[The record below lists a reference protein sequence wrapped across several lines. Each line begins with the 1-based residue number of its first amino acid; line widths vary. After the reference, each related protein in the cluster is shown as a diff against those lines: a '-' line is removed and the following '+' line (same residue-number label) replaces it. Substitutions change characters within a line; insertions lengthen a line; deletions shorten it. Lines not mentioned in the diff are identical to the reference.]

1 MHDSVD
7 NVNLLFDPPQILMR
21 KLQMSF
27 GARLFTAVSRVMS
40 VVALVAI
47 AVILLRS
54 KNDPHADLLI
64 NADLVDRNEHGE
76 ISVLRFKRYEP
87 SAWRF
92 SDLRSLRQL
101 SIEDASIATDV
112 AEAVGNVTGLRSLSL
127 AGSEFDNA
135 SLSVLDRLPE
145 LHALD
150 LSRTRTAAAG
160 LLRSLKLT
168 SIQTL
173 ELNDCPWVNDDLLL
187 HLQAYSTLQS
197 LEISGTQ
204 ITDEGVRLLLKLPD
218 LRWLNLSGCEAIGT
232 ESLSM
237 LSGVSGL
244 RCLIISGHN
253 LSIEAAFRF
262 QKSRPSTTL
271 NIPLNEFP
279 QMAPILEH
287 SERAQDVLFIHGLQR
302 LSVHDATGVDYTVL
316 KQFPELR
323 TLHLTGRGLNAQTTS
338 FISGMKQLEY
348 LDLDGANVTD
358 SCLQHVSGATNLTS
372 LDLSGTSVSD
382 AGMLHLLPLTK
393 LQVLNLSGTD
403 ITADGLAV
411 VSRLK
416 GLQYLDV
423 RGVSLSVRGLE
434 ILNTLPNISGTLD
447 LSVSTTAQPDLEVM
461 RGKRFKSVSLSG
473 HSLTPSEQAVF
484 ATWTDLES
492 LDLSHC
498 GITGE
503 DLKLST
509 NSKLKVLRLN
519 GAMIMDSTLQAVK
532 FPDSLESLTLS
543 DTSVTGEDL
552 TVLQPLNLWS
562 LDLSRTSLS
571 EKGVINAFALRPNTL
586 ILNGINVAPEL
597 RKIPAGHDG
606 IECIMIDTASP
617 LLDSIRKAAGAERL
631 QRLHLYAA
639 TDRDLAAKKTAEFAH
654 VFELTFVDG
663 KFEKDSFRHLLEN
676 HYLHSLHLIN
686 CALSHDAILSIGQ
699 LSSLDELRI
708 SGASELRETVKR
720 HLPEL
725 LKQNPA
731 LHVSMTPGDTP

>member
-1 MHDSVD
+1 
-7 NVNLLFDPPQILMR
+7 
-21 KLQMSF
+21 
-27 GARLFTAVSRVMS
+27 MS
-40 VVALVAI
+40 VVLLVAI

-76 ISVLRFKRYEP
+76 INVLRFKRFEP
-87 SAWRF
+87 SARRF

-101 SIEDASIATDV
+101 SIKDASIATDV
-112 AEAVGNVTGLRSLSL
+112 AEAIGNVAGLRCLSL
-127 AGSEFDNA
+127 AGSEFDNG
-135 SLSVLDRLPE
+135 SLSVLNRLPE
-145 LHALD
+145 LHTLD
-150 LSRTRTAAAG
+150 LSRTRTAAG

-173 ELNDCPWVNDDLLL
+173 ELNGCPWVNDDLLL

-197 LEISGTQ
+197 LELSGTQ

-218 LRWLNLSGCEAIGT
+218 LRWLNLSDCGAIGT

-237 LSGVSGL
+237 LSGVPSL
-244 RCLIISGHN
+244 RHLNISGHN
-253 LSIEAAFRF
+253 LSVEAAFRF

-279 QMAPILEH
+279 EMAPILER
-287 SERAQDVLFIHGLQR
+287 SERAQEVLFIHGLQS
-302 LSVHDATGVDYTVL
+302 LSVHDATGVDYSVL

-338 FISGMKQLEY
+338 FISDMKQLEY
-348 LDLDGANVTD
+348 LDIDGANVTD
-358 SCLQHVSGATNLTS
+358 NCLQHVSGATNLTS

-393 LQVLNLSGTD
+393 LQVLDLSGTD
-403 ITADGLAV
+403 ITADGLEV

-416 GLQYLDV
+416 TLRYLDI

-447 LSVSTTAQPDLEVM
+447 LSVANVARPDLEVL
-461 RGKRFKSVSLSG
+461 RGKPFKSVSLSG
-473 HSLTPSEQAVF
+473 HSLMPSEQAVF

-503 DLKLST
+503 DLKLSA

-519 GAMIMDSTLQAVK
+519 GAMIMDSTLQAVE
-532 FPDSLESLTLS
+532 FPDSLANLTLS

-552 TVLQPLNLWS
+552 TVLRPLDLWS

-571 EKGVINAFALRPNTL
+571 EKGVINAFALKPNTL

-597 RKIPAGHDG
+597 TEIPASHDG

-631 QRLHLYAA
+631 QRLHLYDA

-654 VFELTFVDG
+654 VSTLTFVNG
-663 KFEKDSFRHLLEN
+663 RFENDSFQHLLEN
-676 HYLHSLHLIN
+676 RYLHSLHLIN

-699 LSSLDELRI
+699 LSSLNELQI
-708 SGASELRETVKR
+708 VGASELRETVKR
-720 HLPEL
+720 HVAEL